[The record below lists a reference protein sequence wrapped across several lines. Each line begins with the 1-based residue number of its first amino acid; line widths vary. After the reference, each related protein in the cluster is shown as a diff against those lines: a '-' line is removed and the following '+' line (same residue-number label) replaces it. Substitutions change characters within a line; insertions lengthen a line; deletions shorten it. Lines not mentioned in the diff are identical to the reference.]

1 MQHLTVKILGKS
13 LGLDVLGGI
22 DFPIVGSAALRTNP
36 SLFLVGNCILELST
50 SGTSA
55 GCGCVALYGNELFS
69 LAFQLVT
76 QELPEHPI
84 TRL

>member
-1 MQHLTVKILGKS
+1 MQFLTRKVLIETFS
-13 LGLDVLGGI
+13 LNVLGGV
-22 DFPIVGSAALRTNP
+22 DFPVAGGAALRTNP
-36 SLFLVGNCILELST
+36 SLFLVGNFILELAT